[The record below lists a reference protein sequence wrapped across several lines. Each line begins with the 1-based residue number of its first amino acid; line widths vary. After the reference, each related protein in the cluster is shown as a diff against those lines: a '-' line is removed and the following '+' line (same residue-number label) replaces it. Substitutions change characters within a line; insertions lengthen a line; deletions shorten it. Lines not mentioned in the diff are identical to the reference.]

1 VSVDQTVLA
10 AIAAVVVIFIVVG
23 IVRAAS
29 RRRAPSEDQF
39 GAGGIREVAVGSPGV
54 AKTDLR
60 PSGVVL
66 AAGEEWTAT
75 SADGASIEEGR
86 RVRVVGQDG
95 LTLIVSAEPQVSA
108 VSPVPP
114 VPGGE

>member
-23 IVRAAS
+23 IARAAS
-29 RRRAPSEDQF
+29 RRRAASEDQF

-66 AAGEEWTAT
+66 AAGEDWTAT

-95 LTLIVSAEPQVSA
+95 LTLIVSAEPQVPRA
-108 VSPVPP
+108 SPVPP